1 MNSYQNI
8 TAFWQ
13 RTTLAFAAILLTVSC
28 SSEHQDASVH
38 AIENPS
44 PEKLSTSIAPDDSSS
59 WSRVVWIRDT
69 GDGTDILGFQDQLI
83 LVGRDAREEGRERI
97 ILDTPRSY
105 ARPLITPTGQQV
117 VFSVRTEQAVYVV
130 NWDGSQPTQIAKG
143 FGLAVWQDPATS
155 TEWVYV
161 GTQKTNSDPPS
172 YRAIRRYRLDRQS
185 KGQPVWNAQRVSADN
200 FQLSAD
206 GRYAGG
212 LFPWPKAGIA
222 DLKNGTWEELGEG
235 CWTSLSNDG
244 RNILWYFDGLH
255 RNLTMVD
262 PSSKQRWKVNINGAP
277 ELNGYEVYHPR
288 WTNDPLHFV
297 LTGPYTV
304 GGRKNKIRGGG
315 TQVEIFVGRFDPTLE
330 SVEQWFQITDNESP
344 DFYPDA
350 WVAPSNRSATDLRTR
365 DISNQNNRDLS
376 SLVVRARVKKD
387 IAIPTPASI
396 APYQDGLLAIDY
408 EIVEIV
414 KGQYTEPNIV
424 VANWV
429 IRDKKILDDAM
440 RHKNEIYEMTLNP
453 FDSQPELEGQRLILD
468 TEYLTLPLYFATRSK
483 NNDQ

>member
-1 MNSYQNI
+1 
-8 TAFWQ
+8 
-13 RTTLAFAAILLTVSC
+13 
-28 SSEHQDASVH
+28 
-38 AIENPS
+38 
-44 PEKLSTSIAPDDSSS
+44 
-59 WSRVVWIRDT
+59 
-69 GDGTDILGFQDQLI
+69 
-83 LVGRDAREEGRERI
+83 
-97 ILDTPRSY
+97 
-105 ARPLITPTGQQV
+105 
-117 VFSVRTEQAVYVV
+117 
-130 NWDGSQPTQIAKG
+130 
-143 FGLAVWQDPATS
+143 
-155 TEWVYV
+155 
-161 GTQKTNSDPPS
+161 
-172 YRAIRRYRLDRQS
+172 
-185 KGQPVWNAQRVSADN
+185 
-200 FQLSAD
+200 
-206 GRYAGG
+206 
-212 LFPWPKAGIA
+212 
-222 DLKNGTWEELGEG
+222 
-235 CWTSLSNDG
+235 
-244 RNILWYFDGLH
+244 
-255 RNLTMVD
+255 MVD